1 MVIFSLLAFL
11 FVLLKK
17 MKTINNNTNEIYFS
31 VFFQIGNNEKNAIYF
46 FRVLEG

>member
-17 MKTINNNTNEIYFS
+17 LKTNNNTNEIYFS
-31 VFFQIGNNEKNAIYF
+31 VFLQIGNNEKNVIYF